1 MKMTTVLRG
10 LSSRHALRGRCAVC
24 LRLHL
29 LTGRRSDGTRASAV
43 SWPTPCQQQLGTER
57 QERARASW
65 RSGSHDGA
73 CMSIPALRGLAWA
86 ECRDEADERSE
97 VVCSCR

>member
-43 SWPTPCQQQLGTER
+43 SWPTPCQQQLEREKQATE
-57 QERARASW
+57 RASW
-65 RSGSHDGA
+65 QSGTHDRA
-73 CMSIPALRGLAWA
+73 CMSVPALLGLAWA
-86 ECRDEADERSE
+86 ECGRRQRRRTVA
-97 VVCSCR
+97 